1 MRKREKKSV
10 VTKSILPVP
19 DYGQLVAAISNL
31 LEHARRT
38 SARTINSIITA
49 TYWEIG
55 RRIVE
60 YEQVGK
66 ARAEYGKALLKNLS
80 HDLSSKYGR
89 GFSERNLEQMRNF
102 YLGWE
107 ISQTPSAKLEA
118 KVRPAESYPKEPQ
131 KRQTLSAESGQALVP
146 ASAPI
151 KQGPVPL
158 DLFPLSWSQYVRLL
172 SVANVNAR
180 AFYESEAIRGGWSVR
195 QLDRQ
200 IGTQFYE
207 RTTHSKRQDL
217 MLARGQQAKPEDLVS
232 IEDEIRDPYLL

>member
-1 MRKREKKSV
+1 MRKREKKNV
-10 VTKSILPVP
+10 ITKTILPAP

-107 ISQTPSAKLEA
+107 ISQTPSAKLVA
-118 KVRPAESYPKEPQ
+118 KVRPAAGYQTEPQ
-131 KRQTLSAESGQALVP
+131 KRQTLSAESGLVLVP
-146 ASAPI
+146 VSAPI
-151 KQGPVPL
+151 KQGLVPL
-158 DLFPLSWSQYVRLL
+158 DLFPLS
-172 SVANVNAR
+172 
-180 AFYESEAIRGGWSVR
+180 
-195 QLDRQ
+195 
-200 IGTQFYE
+200 
-207 RTTHSKRQDL
+207 
-217 MLARGQQAKPEDLVS
+217 
-232 IEDEIRDPYLL
+232 